1 MTDNSTTGLAM
12 SAKDHRRKRRRQRGR
27 EALRGYL
34 FLAPWLIG
42 VACFVCYPLFYSV
55 YISFNKVSIAKD
67 GSGLAYEWIG
77 WGNYRYSFL
86 RDNVFPIEM
95 LSFLRELLFIVP
107 ITVIFSLLVA
117 VMLNQK
123 FRGRMF
129 FRMIFFLPVIFATGE
144 VLTELFSQGQGAIPF
159 GDQYDVEAL
168 IYGIFSPNVASTIM
182 SVISRFVIILWSSG
196 IQIIIFLAAF
206 QTIPQSA
213 FEAARIDGVTP
224 WESFWKITFPVIV
237 PFITLNLIYTLV
249 DQSTNPF
256 NPIIAH
262 ILKNMSDA
270 ETGYG
275 YASALGWIYCAITLV
290 PILILARFGRPAN
303 KRKG

>member
-1 MTDNSTTGLAM
+1 MAKSQPGAVM
-12 SAKDHRRKRRRQRGR
+12 SAREHNRNRGRQRGR

-34 FLAPWLIG
+34 FLTPWLIG
-42 VACFVCYPLFYSV
+42 IGCFVCYPLFYSI
-55 YISFNKVSIAKD
+55 YISFHKVSVAKD

-77 WGNYRYSFL
+77 WGNYSYSFL
-86 RDNVFPIEM
+86 KDNIFPIEM

-144 VLTELFSQGQGAIPF
+144 VLTELFSQGQGSIPF
-159 GDQYDVEAL
+159 GDQYDIEGF
-168 IYGIFSPNVASTIM
+168 IYGMFSPGIAGTII
-182 SVISRFVIILWSSG
+182 SVISRFIIILWSSG

-206 QTIPQSA
+206 QTIPKST

-237 PFITLNLIYTLV
+237 PFIVLNLIYTLV
-249 DQSTNPF
+249 DQATSPF
-256 NPIIAH
+256 NPIIEH
-262 ILKNMSDA
+262 IMNNMSDVK
-270 ETGYG
+270 TGYG
-275 YASALGWIYCAITLV
+275 YASALGWIYCAVTIV
-290 PILILARFGRPAN
+290 PILVLARFTKQTNRE
-303 KRKG
+303 KR